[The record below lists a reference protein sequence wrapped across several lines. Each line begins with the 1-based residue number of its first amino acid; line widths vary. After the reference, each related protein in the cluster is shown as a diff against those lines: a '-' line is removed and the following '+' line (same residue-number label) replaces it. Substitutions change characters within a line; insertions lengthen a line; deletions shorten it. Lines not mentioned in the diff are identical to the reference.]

1 MYEAQ
6 PTHFE
11 NQRRRSERVSQPF
24 PIVVRGI
31 DLLGQPFEERTMA
44 LAYNFHGCRYSSKHH
59 LQQDAWVTLEVQ
71 RYDQPQS
78 VQARV
83 AWTQRP
89 QSVRDFFQV
98 GVEFESPSNIWGL
111 EYPPQD
117 WCPGMPSQPQTY
129 QQYTEPPSS
138 ESSSAT
144 IDSLGFTN
152 EKIAP
157 QTPFSSSVDA
167 GFAPPSGQPPDFA
180 MQLSPEQ
187 ETLLRN
193 LNEELRRR
201 AQEAVETAAARVTS
215 NIRASVEEV
224 HQQKL
229 ATAEEFFR
237 TWKEEFARTRDAES
251 FAGAEQLSETQQNFL
266 NNLKAQFEDRFGEAR
281 QLLDELDQKSQL
293 IRSETDAISQADEP
307 RSNAPELAP
316 SAVAWNERLE
326 LELTLAQSQWNEL
339 LQASLDRG
347 TQRLASQL
355 SEHSKDVLRS
365 AEQRLAE
372 RFQELRQPLS
382 ETADEARSILRD
394 LRAEL
399 EEEMSRAR
407 GSLVDIE
414 HVAGRI
420 KDYSAQLE
428 ASSHDTLNEL
438 HRRLENILESQTG
451 QLSRHADQLV
461 HELTQRLSP
470 TLEGLERQLVER
482 AVAEVETRLSPRME
496 RVPELIRELSA
507 HAIEADESLRL
518 HRERLRQATENQQRD
533 LSAQASTVVANLR
546 NDFETSGKEVL
557 AKWTEELNA
566 NGARASQTSS
576 EAIGHASEWF
586 QEEARARLQVIVEQS
601 LAAASTNLDEMALHA
616 AAKHADALNRASG
629 DHLAGAQIQIDNAVS
644 DAVARSHSRFDDA
657 AQAAAASFG
666 QVLRD
671 ISDQEARNFT
681 LAAQNS
687 VQERTRELEF
697 SAQQVIGNLSTA
709 TEASLET
716 FRTRVSSE
724 IESGVVQG
732 RQALASEMGV
742 LRDQFSAERENR
754 QKEWAEGLDQLSIA
768 ATAKHEDRLQTACD
782 TWIVSS
788 VRRLNEHGQSTIE
801 SLMRLTDQALRDSC
815 SKVFE
820 NLAEMM
826 RNRNANAAGM
836 GAFVPMAGRE
846 GTENPTAQ

>member
-1 MYEAQ
+1 
-6 PTHFE
+6 
-11 NQRRRSERVSQPF
+11 
-24 PIVVRGI
+24 
-31 DLLGQPFEERTMA
+31 
-44 LAYNFHGCRYSSKHH
+44 
-59 LQQDAWVTLEVQ
+59 
-71 RYDQPQS
+71 
-78 VQARV
+78 
-83 AWTQRP
+83 
-89 QSVRDFFQV
+89 
-98 GVEFESPSNIWGL
+98 
-111 EYPPQD
+111 
-117 WCPGMPSQPQTY
+117 
-129 QQYTEPPSS
+129 
-138 ESSSAT
+138 
-144 IDSLGFTN
+144 
-152 EKIAP
+152 
-157 QTPFSSSVDA
+157 
-167 GFAPPSGQPPDFA
+167 
-180 MQLSPEQ
+180 
-187 ETLLRN
+187 
-193 LNEELRRR
+193 
-201 AQEAVETAAARVTS
+201 
-215 NIRASVEEV
+215 
-224 HQQKL
+224 
-229 ATAEEFFR
+229 
-237 TWKEEFARTRDAES
+237 
-251 FAGAEQLSETQQNFL
+251 
-266 NNLKAQFEDRFGEAR
+266 
-281 QLLDELDQKSQL
+281 
-293 IRSETDAISQADEP
+293 
-307 RSNAPELAP
+307 
-316 SAVAWNERLE
+316 

-365 AEQRLAE
+365 AEQKLAD

-382 ETADEARSILRD
+382 ETADEARAILRD
-394 LRAEL
+394 MRAEL

-451 QLSRHADQLV
+451 QLNRHADQLV
-461 HELTQRLSP
+461 NELTQRLSP

-482 AVAEVETRLSPRME
+482 AVGEVESRLSPRME
-496 RVPELIRELSA
+496 QVPELIRELSA

-518 HRERLRQATENQQRD
+518 HRERLRQATEHQQRD
-533 LSAQASTVVANLR
+533 LSAQASAAVANSRSDL
-546 NDFETSGKEVL
+546 EASGKEIL
-557 AKWTEELNA
+557 AKWTEELNT
-566 NGARASQTSS
+566 NGARASHTTS
-576 EAIGHASEWF
+576 EAIGQASEWF

-601 LAAASTNLDEMALHA
+601 LSTAGTNLDELASQA
-616 AAKHADALNRASG
+616 AAKHADDLNRASG
-629 DHLAGAQIQIDNAVS
+629 DNLAAAQVKIDDAVS
-644 DAVARSHSRFDDA
+644 DAVSRSHSRFDDA

-681 LAAQNS
+681 VVAQNS
-687 VQERTRELEF
+687 IQERTRELEF

-716 FRTRVSSE
+716 FRARMTSE

-732 RQALASEMGV
+732 REALAGEMGM
-742 LRDQFSAERENR
+742 LRDRFSAERENR
-754 QKEWAEGLDQLSIA
+754 QKEWAEGLDQLSVA
-768 ATAKHEDRLQTACD
+768 ATVKHEDRLQTACD

-826 RNRNANAAGM
+826 RNRSANAAGM

-846 GTENPTAQ
+846 ATENPTAQ

>member
-6 PTHFE
+6 STHFE

-24 PIVVRGI
+24 PIVVRGT

-44 LAYNFHGCRYSSKHH
+44 LAYNLHGCRYSSKHH
-59 LQQDAWVTLEVQ
+59 LPQDAWVTVEVQ

-98 GVEFESPSNIWGL
+98 GVEFQSPSNVWGL

-117 WCPGMPSQPQTY
+117 WRLEMPSEPQTY
-129 QQYTEPPSS
+129 REYPEPPLS
-138 ESSSAT
+138 ELSRTTGSYF
-144 IDSLGFTN
+144 FTN
-152 EKIAP
+152 EETVT
-157 QTPFSSSVDA
+157 QTPLSPSVDA
-167 GFAPPSGQPPDFA
+167 AFAPEQPADFA
-180 MQLSPEQ
+180 KPLSLEQ

-193 LNEELRRR
+193 LNEELRRH
-201 AQEAVETAAARVTS
+201 AQEAVETAAARVAGD
-215 NIRASVEEV
+215 IRASVEEV

-237 TWKEEFARTRDAES
+237 TWKDEFARKRGGES
-251 FAGAEQLSETQQNFL
+251 VTGAELLSDAQQAFL
-266 NNLKAQFEDRFGEAR
+266 NNLKAQFEERFGEAR
-281 QLLDELDQKSQL
+281 QLLDELDQKSQS
-293 IRSETDAISQADEP
+293 IRAETEAVSHAGGP
-307 RSNAPELAP
+307 NAQQTSVPA
-316 SAVAWNERLE
+316 AAWNERLE

-355 SEHSKDVLRS
+355 SEHSKDVLRT
-365 AEQRLAE
+365 AEQKLAE

-382 ETADEARSILRD
+382 ETADEARLILRD

-451 QLSRHADQLV
+451 QLNRHADQLV
-461 HELTQRLSP
+461 NELTQRLNP

-482 AVAEVETRLSPRME
+482 AVSEVETRLSPRME
-496 RVPELIRELSA
+496 QVPELIRELSA

-518 HRERLRQATENQQRD
+518 HRERLRQATENQLRD
-533 LSAQASTVVANLR
+533 LSSQASAAVANLR
-546 NDFETSGKEVL
+546 NDLEASGKEVL

-566 NGARASQTSS
+566 NGTRASQASS
-576 EAIGHASEWF
+576 ETIGHASEWF

-601 LAAASTNLDEMALHA
+601 LSTAGTNLDELAFQS
-616 AAKHADALNRASG
+616 AAKHADDLNRAST
-629 DHLAGAQIQIDNAVS
+629 DHLASAQLQIDNAVS
-644 DAVARSHSRFDDA
+644 DAVARGHSRFDDA

-666 QVLRD
+666 QILRG
-671 ISDQEARNFT
+671 ISDQEACNFT
-681 LAAQNS
+681 VAAQNS

-709 TEASLET
+709 TETSLEA
-716 FRTRVSSE
+716 FRTRMTSE

-732 RQALASEMGV
+732 REALASEMGV
-742 LRDQFSAERENR
+742 LREQFSAERENR
-754 QKEWAEGLDQLSIA
+754 QKEWAEGLDQLSVA

-836 GAFVPMAGRE
+836 GAFVPMGGRE
-846 GTENPTAQ
+846 AAENPTAQ

>member
-1 MYEAQ
+1 
-6 PTHFE
+6 
-11 NQRRRSERVSQPF
+11 
-24 PIVVRGI
+24 
-31 DLLGQPFEERTMA
+31 MA
-44 LAYNFHGCRYSSKHH
+44 LAYNLHGCRYSSKHH
-59 LQQDAWVTLEVQ
+59 LPQDAWVTLEVQ

-98 GVEFESPSNIWGL
+98 GVEFESPSNVWGL

-117 WCPGMPSQPQTY
+117 WRPEMRSEPQTY
-129 QQYTEPPSS
+129 QEYPEPPSS
-138 ESSSAT
+138 ELSGTGGSPV
-144 IDSLGFTN
+144 FTN
-152 EKIAP
+152 EEIVT
-157 QTPFSSSVDA
+157 QTPFSPSVDTT
-167 GFAPPSGQPPDFA
+167 FAPPSEPPSDFA
-180 MQLSPEQ
+180 TPLSLEQ

-193 LNEELRRR
+193 LNEELRRH
-201 AQEAVETAAARVTS
+201 AQEAVETAAARVTGD
-215 NIRASVEEV
+215 IRASVEEV

-237 TWKEEFARTRDAES
+237 TWKEEFARTRGSESLIDA
-251 FAGAEQLSETQQNFL
+251 GQLSETQQTFL
-266 NNLKAQFEDRFGEAR
+266 NNLKAQFEERFGEAR
-281 QLLDELDQKSQL
+281 QLLDELDQKSQS
-293 IRSETDAISQADEP
+293 IRSETQAVSHAGESGTNAQEP
-307 RSNAPELAP
+307 SVPVA
-316 SAVAWNERLE
+316 AWNERLE

-365 AEQRLAE
+365 AEQKLAE

-394 LRAEL
+394 MRAEL

-451 QLSRHADQLV
+451 QLNRHADQLV
-461 HELTQRLSP
+461 NELTQRLSP
-470 TLEGLERQLVER
+470 MLEGLERQLVER
-482 AVAEVETRLSPRME
+482 AVGEVESRLSPRME
-496 RVPELIRELSA
+496 QVPELIRELSA

-533 LSAQASTVVANLR
+533 LSGHASAVVANLR
-546 NDFETSGKEVL
+546 NDLEASGKEVL

-566 NGARASQTSS
+566 NGARASQASS

-601 LAAASTNLDEMALHA
+601 LGTASTNLDELASQA
-616 AAKHADALNRASG
+616 AAKHADDLNRASG
-629 DHLAGAQIQIDNAVS
+629 DHLAGAQVQIDNAVS

-671 ISDQEARNFT
+671 ISDHEARNFT
-681 LAAQNS
+681 EAAQNS

-716 FRTRVSSE
+716 FRTRMSSE

-732 RQALASEMGV
+732 REALTNEMAT
-742 LRDQFSAERENR
+742 LRGQFSAERENR
-754 QKEWAEGLDQLSIA
+754 QKEWAEGLDQLSVA

-826 RNRNANAAGM
+826 RNRSANAAGM
-836 GAFVPMAGRE
+836 GAFVPMSGRE
-846 GTENPTAQ
+846 ATENPTAQ